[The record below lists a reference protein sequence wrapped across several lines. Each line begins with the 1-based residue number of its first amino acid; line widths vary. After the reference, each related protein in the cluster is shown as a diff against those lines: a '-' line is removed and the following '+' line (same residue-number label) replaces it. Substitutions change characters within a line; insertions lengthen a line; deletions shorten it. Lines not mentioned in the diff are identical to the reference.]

1 VAGRAGERNLYKNQM
16 KNISLNSI
24 FILKIQHIY
33 GIKSIL
39 KCIFEALVTVFHKI
53 LLHLKF
59 V

>member
-1 VAGRAGERNLYKNQM
+1 MAGERNLYKNQM